1 MKNEIE
7 SEILSGNPN
16 ELNNVRKII
25 GEKFDVQDNSLS
37 KYSRAMKEMQEQKGN
52 LSLEEVTTCS
62 ILSHIINTKEFEQLK
77 TTKYNWDEKSK
88 QTG

>member
-1 MKNEIE
+1 MKYYQEIQ
-7 SEILSGNPN
+7 N

-77 TTKYNWDEKSK
+77 RKDKFYMIIEWIFQNNSN
-88 QTG
+88 